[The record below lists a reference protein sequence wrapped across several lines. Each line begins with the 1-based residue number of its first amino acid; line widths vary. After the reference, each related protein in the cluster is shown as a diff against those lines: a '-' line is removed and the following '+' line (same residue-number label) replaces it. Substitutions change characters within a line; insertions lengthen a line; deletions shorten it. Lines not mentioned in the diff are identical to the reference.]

1 MTISKDIY
9 KRCGQWEL
17 ITAAI
22 TEIRSAFRSCEWT
35 WRQNQC
41 PVTVMVWR
49 KGQPQPGSER
59 EGESECSRQCC
70 PLCGAVWRWSG
81 GEVGR
86 GGLLHLLS
94 RQVNAGRHWRGTLA
108 CLLSNNYSLSI
119 IEPLQFAD
127 LILTPKLAKYTNKT
141 FWPVKAVQCSGNV
154 KPTIICSLRT

>member
-1 MTISKDIY
+1 
-9 KRCGQWEL
+9 
-17 ITAAI
+17 
-22 TEIRSAFRSCEWT
+22 
-35 WRQNQC
+35 
-41 PVTVMVWR
+41 MVFL
-49 KGQPQPGSER
+49 SVL
-59 EGESECSRQCC
+59 C

-94 RQVNAGRHWRGTLA
+94 SQLNAGRHWRGTLA

-141 FWPVKAVQCSGNV
+141 FGLGSSAVHRQRQANYHLLITDVARGPDNFFVSRCLASFSASILAL
-154 KPTIICSLRT
+154 KCLILTSCLF